1 MGLDYLC
8 HAKKGRDG
16 LGHQCSKTLTGHRA
30 QPEFAKKGTLR
41 IVPQYSWLFSDKAA
55 DTVQLTHPLALPE
68 EERIVKIT
76 AVPKKKSEVV
86 YTEEGQ

>member
-1 MGLDYLC
+1 MQNHSQEFVYVMGLDYLC

-16 LGHQCSKTLTGHRA
+16 LGHQCSKILTGHRA

-55 DTVQLTHPLALPE
+55 DTVQLTYPLPALF
-68 EERIVKIT
+68 IF
-76 AVPKKKSEVV
+76 
-86 YTEEGQ
+86 

>member
-8 HAKKGRDG
+8 H
-16 LGHQCSKTLTGHRA
+16 
-30 QPEFAKKGTLR
+30 AKKGTLR